1 MTFKLK
7 LVYSLKNVISET
19 LKLLRSTEKN
29 ITKIKNGENISKL
42 EVTEVILV
50 YWILVNNGFL
60 NIQLCIPM
68 LKTNQLG
75 SD

>member
-19 LKLLRSTEKN
+19 LKLLRSTGKN

-50 YWILVNNGFL
+50 Y
-60 NIQLCIPM
+60 
-68 LKTNQLG
+68 
-75 SD
+75 

>member
-19 LKLLRSTEKN
+19 LKLLRSTGKN
-29 ITKIKNGENISKL
+29 IIKIKNGENISKL

-50 YWILVNNGFL
+50 Y
-60 NIQLCIPM
+60 
-68 LKTNQLG
+68 
-75 SD
+75 

>member
-19 LKLLRSTEKN
+19 LKLLRSTGKN

-68 LKTNQLG
+68 LQTNQLG